1 MEAVSTRVRP
11 RVAPGVGVVGRDDDG
26 WNAVTL
32 VSGLG
37 TRDKIVEQAGRRPSQ
52 VERRLFSAAGMERR

>member
-1 MEAVSTRVRP
+1 M
-11 RVAPGVGVVGRDDDG
+11 DDG

-37 TRDKIVEQAGRRPSQ
+37 ARDKIVEQAGLRPLQ
-52 VERRLFSAAGMERR
+52 LERRLFSAAGMERR